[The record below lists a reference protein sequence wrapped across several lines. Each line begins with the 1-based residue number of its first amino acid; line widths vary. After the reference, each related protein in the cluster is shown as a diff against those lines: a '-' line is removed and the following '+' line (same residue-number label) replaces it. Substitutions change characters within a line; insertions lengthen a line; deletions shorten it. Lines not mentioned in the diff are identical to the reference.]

1 MCIMFFVNETISKA
15 TYTLKKDIDNDE
27 RIILLNKLEKEL
39 NENEEVM
46 ALAYKKDMAIDHYSE
61 MVRLYKDDSEEV
73 TNARKE
79 LSLAKANLDNHP
91 LVREYI
97 KAYQAVRELY
107 NEINSILYSSLNPS
121 LCPHKENK

>member
-61 MVRLYKDDSEEV
+61 MTRLYKDDSEEV